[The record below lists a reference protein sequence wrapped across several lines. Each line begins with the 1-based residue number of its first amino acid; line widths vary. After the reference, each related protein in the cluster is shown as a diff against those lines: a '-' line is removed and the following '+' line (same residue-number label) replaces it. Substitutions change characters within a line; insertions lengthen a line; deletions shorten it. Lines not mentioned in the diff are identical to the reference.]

1 MKSVLCLFRQRYN
14 NRLTYQSG
22 IKIIFV
28 STTIHDAM
36 ITPEEYEKRVK
47 SPITDEDDDLKLPIP
62 AVVTIIV
69 LSSLIGI
76 IIVCK
81 AIFGL

>member
-1 MKSVLCLFRQRYN
+1 M
-14 NRLTYQSG
+14 G

-47 SPITDEDDDLKLPIP
+47 SQITDEEDDMKLPVL
-62 AVVTIIV
+62 VVVIIVV

-76 IIVCK
+76 FIICK
-81 AIFGL
+81 AILGL

>member
-1 MKSVLCLFRQRYN
+1 MCPSKVQHSTDKSIDKK
-14 NRLTYQSG
+14 S
-22 IKIIFV
+22 IFV

-47 SPITDEDDDLKLPIP
+47 SPITDEDDDMKLPIP
-62 AVVTIIV
+62 VVVTIIV

-76 IIVCK
+76 FIVCK
-81 AIFGL
+81 AILGL

>member
-1 MKSVLCLFRQRYN
+1 M
-14 NRLTYQSG
+14 G

-47 SPITDEDDDLKLPIP
+47 SQITDEEDDMKLPIP
-62 AVVTIIV
+62 VVVIIV
-69 LSSLIGI
+69 VISSLIGLF
-76 IIVCK
+76 IVCE
-81 AIFGL
+81 AIFGH

>member
-1 MKSVLCLFRQRYN
+1 MCSSKVQHSTDKSIDKK
-14 NRLTYQSG
+14 S
-22 IKIIFV
+22 IFV

-47 SPITDEDDDLKLPIP
+47 SPITDEDDDMKLPIP
-62 AVVTIIV
+62 AVITIIV

>member
-1 MKSVLCLFRQRYN
+1 MCSSKVQHSTDKSIDKK
-14 NRLTYQSG
+14 S
-22 IKIIFV
+22 IFV

-47 SPITDEDDDLKLPIP
+47 SPITEDVEEDNIKLPIP

-76 IIVCK
+76 FIVCE
-81 AIFGL
+81 AIFGH

>member
-1 MKSVLCLFRQRYN
+1 M
-14 NRLTYQSG
+14 
-22 IKIIFV
+22 
-28 STTIHDAM
+28 TIHDAM

-47 SPITDEDDDLKLPIP
+47 PPISAEDEEDNIKLPIP
-62 AVVTIIV
+62 AVVIVIV
-69 LSSLIGI
+69 LSSIVGI

>member
-1 MKSVLCLFRQRYN
+1 MFCVRQRYN
-14 NRLTYQSG
+14 IRLTNQPE

-28 STTIHDAM
+28 IRTIHDAM

-47 SPITDEDDDLKLPIP
+47 SPITDEDDDMKLPIP
-62 AVVTIIV
+62 AVITIIV
-69 LSSLIGI
+69 LSGLVGI
-76 IIVCK
+76 FIVCE

>member
-1 MKSVLCLFRQRYN
+1 
-14 NRLTYQSG
+14 
-22 IKIIFV
+22 
-28 STTIHDAM
+28 M

-47 SPITDEDDDLKLPIP
+47 SPITEEVEDDDMKLPIP
-62 AVVTIIV
+62 VVVIIVV

-76 IIVCK
+76 FIVCK